1 MDRQSGSW
9 HVLLALT
16 LFGVLAGCSVRTPP
30 ETPQV
35 VEEALPETTV
45 IPAEFSAEVVDSGEV
60 DDGWLYGF
68 GDAQLEA
75 LAGEALANNLNL
87 RIGAAQVDRA
97 AGIARAAGAALRPA
111 IGFAGD
117 IAETGGDRAVSG
129 TSYNASLAVSW
140 ELDVWGRVRSQAR
153 AGEAVFEATVADFEY
168 ARLSIVATTA
178 KTWFLA
184 TEARLQR
191 SLATEA
197 VETFRGILEVVE
209 TREDVGQVTQQEVAL
224 ARADVASA
232 EDALRQAESAYEQVQ
247 RGLEVLL
254 GRYPAADLEAADDL
268 IGIPPPIPVGVPSD
282 IIARRPDLRAAERR
296 VAAAFFQ
303 EQEARLARL
312 PSFNLTAGVGIDSG
326 LDDAIGNL
334 AAGIVA
340 PIFTGGALQAQVDIA
355 TADQEAAMA
364 AYGLTLLNAFEE
376 VETALSNEQL
386 FEQRQQFLESVVTE
400 NERALEIARVRYDV
414 GQIDLLSVL
423 QMQARVLGARASLIR
438 IRDERLA
445 QRVNL
450 HLGLGGSFEDPAA
463 NPEQDPSR

>member
-1 MDRQSGSW
+1 MHRKTSSW
-9 HVLLALT
+9 LVLLALP
-16 LFGVLAGCSVRTPP
+16 FSAVFIGCAVKAPP
-30 ETPQV
+30 ETGV
-35 VEEALPETTV
+35 IVDEALPETTEV
-45 IPAEFSAEVVDSGEV
+45 PEEFSAEVVDSGEV

-68 GDAQLEA
+68 GDPQLEA
-75 LAGEALANNLNL
+75 LVDEALANNLNL

-97 AGIARAAGAALRPA
+97 AGIARAAGAALKPA

-117 IAETGGDRAVSG
+117 ISETGGDAAVSG

-140 ELDVWGRVRSQAR
+140 ELDVWGRVRAQAR
-153 AGEAVFEATVADFEY
+153 AGEAAFEATVADFEY
-168 ARLSIVATTA
+168 ARQSIVATLA

-191 SLATEA
+191 DLAEDA

-209 TREDVGQVTQQEVAL
+209 TKEDIGQVTQQDVAL
-224 ARADVASA
+224 ARADVAAA
-232 EDALRQAESAYEQVQ
+232 EDALRQAQSAYEQVV

-254 GRYPAADLEAADDL
+254 GRYPGADLEAADDL
-268 IGIPPPIPVGVPSD
+268 IGVPPPIPVGVPSD
-282 IIARRPDLRAAERR
+282 IIARRPDLRAAEQR

-312 PSFNLTAGVGIDSG
+312 PRFNLTAGAGIDSG
-326 LDDAIGNL
+326 LDDAIANL

-340 PIFTGGALQAQVDIA
+340 PIFTGGALQAQVEIA
-355 TADQEAAMA
+355 SADQEAAMA

-386 FEQRQQFLESVVTE
+386 FAQREEFLERVVAE

-450 HLGLGGSFEDPAA
+450 HLALGGSFELDP
-463 NPEQDPSR
+463 ELER